1 MWMQT
6 KREWVAA
13 VCAVVM
19 GGSGVASAHD
29 LVCEKRVNG
38 ETMAVADSY
47 PFTANYSFK
56 VTNVHPTLP
65 SILLT
70 ATDDVLSSEGF
81 TFTPPPPVSIPVNGS
96 LTSNFALQI
105 GSYDECLTIAE
116 MDGVADTRIDNVFTV
131 TFDLGAYMCAA
142 SLTCE
147 REQPPPVECTNATR
161 TLGFFK
167 NRILTVTQCLALG
180 PINLGAIG
188 TISTLPAAEGILWG
202 SPAKYPQ
209 GGTRSQLDR
218 LRFLLARQT
227 LVGICN
233 QRLFGATPDPA
244 SLLTD
249 AVAALN
255 TTQCDVISPLINDV
269 DAFNNGCDSFPLP
282 ANFVP
287 GPSTPQ
293 AAQALAV
300 DPTSNSGQSC
310 SP

>member
-1 MWMQT
+1 MRMQK

-116 MDGVADTRIDNVFTV
+116 MDGVADSRIDNVFTV
-131 TFDLGAYMCAA
+131 TFDLGAYMCGA

-293 AAQALAV
+293 AAEAIAV